1 MTTCS
6 DIQPLQAEYRINA
19 MTGKSTGGDE
29 PPTASDEAAERQR
42 AHDRMIARHKLI
54 EAMIRNNESQL
65 KNESARGGAEIDREC
80 ALRDVARGIAGAK
93 AELEQVTARLQAL
106 RRDKERLV
114 AEREWLNSSLLEF
127 ESDQSTNDQQRSGQA

>member
-93 AELEQVTARLQAL
+93 AGLEQVTARLQAL
-106 RRDKERLV
+106 RSDKERLV

-127 ESDQSTNDQQRSGQA
+127 ESDQSANDQQRSGQA

>member
-1 MTTCS
+1 MTSCS

-19 MTGKSTGGDE
+19 MTVKSPGGDE

-42 AHDRMIARHKLI
+42 ADDRMIARHKLI
-54 EAMIRNNESQL
+54 DAMIRNNESQL

-80 ALRDVARGIAGAK
+80 ALRDVARGIEGAK
-93 AELEQVTARLQAL
+93 AELERVTARLQAL
-106 RRDKERLV
+106 RADKERLV

-127 ESDQSTNDQQRSGQA
+127 ESDQSASDQQRSGNA